1 MNVIIFILPP
11 KPAAKLKIINMGEN
25 YWNRLSMWSWLI
37 SGAQEAKTK
46 DMKMGWALGHLVTGS
61 SCGGMISVI
70 RMYCLHV

>member
-46 DMKMGWALGHLVTGS
+46 RHEDGMGTWSLGD
-61 SCGGMISVI
+61 
-70 RMYCLHV
+70 RK